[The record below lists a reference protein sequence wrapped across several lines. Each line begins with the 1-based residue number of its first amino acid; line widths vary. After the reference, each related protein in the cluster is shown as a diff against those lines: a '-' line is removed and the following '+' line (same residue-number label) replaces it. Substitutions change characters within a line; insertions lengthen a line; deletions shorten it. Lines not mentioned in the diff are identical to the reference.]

1 MAFLTE
7 APAEFRNET
16 LRQDTRPHPF
26 RLSVGAGDRTLGDPR
41 TAQQC
46 RPNTTAGLYAACAVF
61 VAANERAA
69 LVADAFAAMLTNAGR
84 CEAVVTS
91 G

>member
-1 MAFLTE
+1 MLRDLT
-7 APAEFRNET
+7 
-16 LRQDTRPHPF
+16 
-26 RLSVGAGDRTLGDPR
+26 LS
-41 TAQQC
+41 
-46 RPNTTAGLYAACAVF
+46 TTAGLYAACAVF
-61 VAANERAA
+61 VDSNERAA